1 MVFRKESAPRRRAAF
16 MEWYDAQTEWTEGHS
31 YNDPANTSPELR
43 SWYTDMIKAFPAMNG
58 PDASDDNDNPKLA
71 DYSIGRDVIYVAF
84 SWSVA
89 EEAFQVVLDLSG
101 KHTVGVFEVSGD
113 ERIFF
118 PVNGEMVGT
127 DDPVDHELPVVSVL
141 SPGKFIQNLVGA
153 SVRWSYG
160 TVWRTLSGKKRY
172 TFTEYMYGPKY
183 SDDWFDQKGHTF
195 VNRIIG
201 MVFIVVVFVLL
212 LKSC

>member
-1 MVFRKESAPRRRAAF
+1 MRGASRIILQKPSTVRTIRTTIWGTSRL
-16 MEWYDAQTEWTEGHS
+16 
-31 YNDPANTSPELR
+31 PA
-43 SWYTDMIKAFPAMNG
+43 G
-58 PDASDDNDNPKLA
+58 
-71 DYSIGRDVIYVAF
+71 
-84 SWSVA
+84 
-89 EEAFQVVLDLSG
+89 
-101 KHTVGVFEVSGD
+101 GD

-127 DDPVDHELPVVSVL
+127 DNPVDHESPFVSVL

-172 TFTEYMYGPKY
+172 TLTEYMYGPKY